1 VKRLAYHA
9 AVAACLVALAAIA
22 FTGCAAAPLPDV
34 HEQLAREGKL
44 AVIGEE

>member
-1 VKRLAYHA
+1 MKRLAYHA

-34 HEQLAREGKL
+34 HEQLHAEGRL
-44 AVIGEE
+44 PAIE